1 MPLCNLLG
9 GSEQENLSEEI
20 RHFVVAAASI
30 QVERVEQPASLSLS
44 EAFSDPA
51 LILTHSLASLQPLF
65 SVTPRDRVP
74 SGTNTLELAVGG
86 P

>member
-1 MPLCNLLG
+1 MPLCNLVG

-20 RHFVVAAASI
+20 RHFLVAASI

-65 SVTPRDRVP
+65 SMTPRDQVP